1 MLRVTTFN
9 ANGIRS
15 ASKKGFWTWFEA
27 ENADILCVQELKAQ
41 LKDIP
46 QECQTFKDYSAWF
59 HCAQK
64 PGYSGSGLWS
74 RVMPENV
81 QIGFGEKEFDD
92 EGRYVRVDFK
102 KLSVISVYF
111 PSGTSSEER
120 QAAKFRFLD
129 CFAKHMDSLR
139 KDGREIL
146 VCGDVNIAHNEIDLA
161 NWKGNLNHTG
171 FLPEERAWLTT
182 CFTKRNWVDVFR
194 KIDDRPG
201 QYTWWSQRGRAREK
215 NVGWRIDYEIA
226 TPKLADSAKTAS
238 IYSAEKFSDHAP
250 LTIEYDGD
258 WLE

>member
-1 MLRVTTFN
+1 MLKVTTFN

-15 ASKKGFWTWFEA
+15 ASKKGFWTWFDTQDS
-27 ENADILCVQELKAQ
+27 DILCVQELKAQ
-41 LKDIP
+41 LADIP
-46 QECQTFKDYSAWF
+46 EEYKAFKNYKAWF

-74 RVMPENV
+74 RVTPENV
-81 QIGFGEKEFDD
+81 QIGFGVKEFDD
-92 EGRYVRVDFK
+92 EGRYVRVDFE

-111 PSGTSSEER
+111 PSGTSSEAR
-120 QAAKFRFLD
+120 QAAKYRFLD
-129 CFAKHMDSLR
+129 AFALHMDSLR
-139 KDGREIL
+139 KAGREIL

-161 NWKGNLNHTG
+161 NWKGNLKHTG

-182 CFTKRNWVDVFR
+182 CFTERNWVDVFR
-194 KIDDRPG
+194 KIDTRPG

-226 TPKLADSAKTAS
+226 TPKLAESARKAA
-238 IYSAEKFSDHAP
+238 IYAKEKFSDHAP

-258 WLE
+258 WL